1 MSFYVVF
8 VLGQYYHLVNIA
20 HTNVAADETTR
31 FKTNVYK
38 RKKKLLLILKES
50 FKHK

>member
-20 HTNVAADETTR
+20 HTNVTADETTSFNVQNKYLQR
-31 FKTNVYK
+31 EEKT
-38 RKKKLLLILKES
+38 S
-50 FKHK
+50 TDT